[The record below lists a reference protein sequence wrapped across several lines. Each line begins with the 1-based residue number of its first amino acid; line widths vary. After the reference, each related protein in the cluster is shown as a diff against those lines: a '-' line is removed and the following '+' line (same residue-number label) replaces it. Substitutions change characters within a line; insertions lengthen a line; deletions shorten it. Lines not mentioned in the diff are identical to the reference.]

1 MLAQMRQLTQVVLVR
16 YLGASIVA
24 LAVDVGCF
32 LTLLTAGT
40 PAGPAAALGYG
51 LGVVVHWL
59 ISSRPVFA
67 GAVAQ
72 GGPQRTRQKA
82 GFVVS
87 ALLGLAL
94 TTAIVSGGTALGLD
108 PRLGKLVA
116 LVASFSLTWLLRSR
130 LIFMAQRTA

>member
-59 ISSRPVFA
+59 ISSRTVFA

-82 GFVVS
+82 GFV
-87 ALLGLAL
+87 
-94 TTAIVSGGTALGLD
+94 
-108 PRLGKLVA
+108 RLGKLVA